1 MKLEQYSIGIGDR
14 FGMEGAAQ
22 LRALQMAVAQGVSVV
37 PVWNKSNR
45 EHTIIGTMP
54 GDARRAADAAVKLC
68 GWTASYYI
76 DADHI
81 GLQTVEKFLGPSNFF
96 TIDVADFIGMPAPA
110 DVLSAFVRDL
120 NKFRGSLTI
129 PGVERPLKVS
139 DEFLAS
145 FAAKYALAVREAGRV
160 YRFIAEQKG
169 AENFIAEI
177 SCDETN
183 TPQSPAELFFILAAV
198 AKEGVPIQTIAP
210 KFSGSFLKGVD
221 YVGDHEQFKQEFED
235 DLAVVAH
242 ACSTFDLPRNLKLSV
257 HSGSDKFSLYPIM
270 HAAMK
275 KSGAGLHLKTAG
287 TTWLEEVI
295 GLAASG
301 GDGLAFAKEVYAD
314 AVRRFDELAKPYATV
329 IHVDRN
335 ALPDPADVASW
346 TAEEF
351 AETLTHDQG
360 SPRFDGQFRQLL
372 HIAFRLAAER
382 GERFRTL
389 LKIHRKEIE
398 ANVTANLFDRH
409 ILPLFLGKTAK
420 GGRLTSVANPAETV

>member
-14 FGMEGAAQ
+14 FGMECVAQ
-22 LRALQMAVAQGVSVV
+22 LRALQMAESHGVSVV

-45 EHTIIGTMP
+45 EHTIIGTIP
-54 GDARRAADAAVKLC
+54 GDARRAADVAVQSC
-68 GWTASYYI
+68 GWTASYYV

-81 GLQTVEKFLGPSNFF
+81 GLATVEKFLEPSNFF
-96 TIDVADFIGMPAPA
+96 TIDVADFIEKQASA
-110 DVLSAFVRDL
+110 DVLSSFVKDMSR
-120 NKFRGSLTI
+120 FRGSRAI
-129 PGVERPLKVS
+129 PGVERPLSVS
-139 DEFLAS
+139 DEFLAAV
-145 FAAKYALAVREAGRV
+145 AAKYALAVREAGKV
-160 YRFIAEQKG
+160 YRFIAERKG
-169 AENFIAEI
+169 ADNFIAEI

-221 YVGDHEQFKQEFED
+221 YVGELRQFRQEFED

-242 ACSTFDLPRNLKLSV
+242 ARSVFDLPKNLKLSI

-275 KSGAGLHLKTAG
+275 KFDAGLHLKTAG

-295 GLAASG
+295 GLGSAG
-301 GDGLAFAKEVYAD
+301 GDGLLFAKEIYAE
-314 AVRRFDELAKPYATV
+314 AVKRFDELAKPYATV

-335 ALPDPADVASW
+335 ALPDPATVARWSP
-346 TAEEF
+346 TEF
-351 AETLTHDQG
+351 SEALTHDQG
-360 SPRFDGQFRQLL
+360 CPRFDGQFRQLI

-382 GERFRTL
+382 GERFRDL
-389 LKIHRKEIE
+389 LRLHRESIE
-398 ANVTANLFDRH
+398 ANVTGNLFDRH
-409 ILPLFLGKTAK
+409 ILPLFLGATAK
-420 GGRLTSVANPAETV
+420 DERLTAAANPAATI